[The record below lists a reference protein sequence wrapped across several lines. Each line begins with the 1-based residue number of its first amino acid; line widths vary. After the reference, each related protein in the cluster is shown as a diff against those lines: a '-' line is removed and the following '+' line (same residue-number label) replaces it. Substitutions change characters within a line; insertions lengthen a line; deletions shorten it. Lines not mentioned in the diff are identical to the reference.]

1 LRRRK
6 PVKNNSSIVK
16 FKGIVGIA
24 IFIIAIVSMK
34 VMTVHDLYS
43 DEWELVG
50 VIFGSIVILSLVLA
64 KDYMLT
70 WFKI

>member
-1 LRRRK
+1 
-6 PVKNNSSIVK
+6 VKNNSSIVK

>member
-1 LRRRK
+1 M
-6 PVKNNSSIVK
+6 KNNSSIVK